1 VFVPCDAIE
10 ARKATMAAA
19 HIWGPVYLRFAREKT
34 PVFTTDQT
42 PFAPGRIQIFW
53 DPSAGSSAE
62 AHSKPSGHVK
72 KADVL
77 ILGCGPL
84 LHKALLAARALEKE
98 KIGVIVANCHTI
110 KPLDEKTIASLAK
123 RAGAVVTV
131 EEHQVSGGLG
141 GAVAEALARHEPVP
155 MEFVGMHNVFGESG
169 PPSALI
175 EKYGMGVKDIH
186 AAVKRVLKR
195 KK

>member
-42 PFAPGRIQIFW
+42 PFAPGRVQIFW
-53 DPSAGSSAE
+53 DPSAGS
-62 AHSKPSGHVK
+62 GHIK
-72 KADVL
+72 KTDVL
-77 ILGCGPL
+77 VIGCGPL

-131 EEHQVSGGLG
+131 EEHQTSGGLG
-141 GAVAEALARHEPVP
+141 GVVAETLAWHEPVP
-155 MEFVGMHNVFGESG
+155 MEFVGMHDTFGESG

-175 EKYGMGVKDIH
+175 EKYGMGVKDIMH
-186 AAVKRVLKR
+186 AVKRVLKR